1 LNVHLIPSWFP
12 PQLERIFPSLSLS
25 SFCCVFTSV
34 EKKSICPGEQQ
45 EEEIPIP
52 CPGSFFSFF
61 LHLNTLPLPL
71 LIFFIYSSFFG
82 TEIRHLFFT
91 KHE

>member
-1 LNVHLIPSWFP
+1 LK
-12 PQLERIFPSLSLS
+12 
-25 SFCCVFTSV
+25 
-34 EKKSICPGEQQ
+34 KKSICPGEQQQ